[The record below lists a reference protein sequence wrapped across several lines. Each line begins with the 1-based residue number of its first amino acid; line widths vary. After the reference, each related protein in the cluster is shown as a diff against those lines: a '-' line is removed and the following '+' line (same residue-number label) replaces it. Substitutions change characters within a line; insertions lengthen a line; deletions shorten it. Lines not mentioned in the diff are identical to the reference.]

1 MKPTVYVE
9 TSVISYLAARPS
21 RDLIVAGHQQITHEW
36 WSKVRPEVDC
46 FISEP
51 VIQEAAQGDQEAA
64 QKRLAITA
72 GIPTL
77 ILNEEIKELALK
89 YQAAAKIPEKAK
101 LDAFHLA
108 LPAWYQV
115 DYLLTWNCKHIA
127 NANVRRIVE
136 NINKQLNIHTPI
148 ICTPEELMEIERY
161 VG

>member
-1 MKPTVYVE
+1 MKPTVYLE

-21 RDLIVAGHQQITHEW
+21 RDLIVAGHQQITHDW
-36 WSKVRPEVDC
+36 WSTVRVKVDC

-51 VIQEAAQGDQEAA
+51 VIQEAGRGDQEAA
-64 QKRLAITA
+64 QKRLAITL

-89 YQAAAKIPEKAK
+89 YQAAAKILEKAK
-101 LDAFHLA
+101 LDTFHLA
-108 LPAWYQV
+108 LPAWYKV

-127 NANVRRIVE
+127 NGNVRRIVE
-136 NINKQLNIHTPI
+136 NISKQLNIHTPT
-148 ICTPEELMEIERY
+148 ICTPEELMEIEGY